1 MTLPAEPLSLVRLIR
16 AKTQGEWDDRGVLA
30 ALNMVAIGLGV
41 GAGGLTATIVA
52 LALGGLF
59 TVLGV
64 EGGADIGLVT
74 GIVGGLAVAGWVS
87 GRLARHSERFH
98 GAVTG
103 LLLAGLIIVV
113 ARLGGSPAPT
123 GSVVW
128 LAVIAAV
135 TAGLTGWLAGR
146 RKRAGS

>member
-1 MTLPAEPLSLVRLIR
+1 
-16 AKTQGEWDDRGVLA
+16 
-30 ALNMVAIGLGV
+30 LNIVAVGLGL
-41 GAGGLTATIVA
+41 GAGGLTATLLA
-52 LALGGLF
+52 LAVAGLL
-59 TVLGV
+59 TVVGV
-64 EGGADIGLVT
+64 DGGADIGLVT

-128 LAVIAAV
+128 LAVIAAG
-135 TAGLTGWLAGR
+135 TAGMTGWLAGR